1 MARPARRQEG
11 ITDICPSVIPVARN
25 VPSSRVRSSCNAI
38 NAPSTPMNATTT
50 AITRNAAVIANVRS
64 KITSAASRND
74 LLLCTMMGATAGI
87 LSIPIGVLLSAV
99 LINVINLRS
108 FGWTIFFEPVP
119 ETYLQA
125 FAVSVAA
132 ALLASV
138 YPMLRLSRLQVANA
152 LREE

>member
-1 MARPARRQEG
+1 MTLGQMWRL
-11 ITDICPSVIPVARN
+11 T
-25 VPSSRVRSSCNAI
+25 
-38 NAPSTPMNATTT
+38 
-50 AITRNAAVIANVRS
+50 
-64 KITSAASRND
+64 
-74 LLLCTMMGATAGI
+74 LLESGLMGATAGI

-99 LINVINLRS
+99 LIYVINLRS

-125 FAVSVAA
+125 FLISVAA

-138 YPMLRLSRLQVANA
+138 YPMLRLSRLQVADA